1 MSDSRSEF
9 QSDFEQPD
17 FQQSDSRPSRTKTS
31 FFRKPAIRCAV
42 PGAVVAIALGA
53 AAISAVTADASPT
66 LPPRRAAE
74 LLVDVQNASLTGL
87 SGTVVQNAALG
98 LPELPVQVGGQG
110 SSDFTALV
118 SGNHTLRVWYAGED
132 QQRVAL
138 QGTLGESDVVRNGS
152 DVWTWASDS
161 NTATHY
167 QLPAGAGQE
176 ALAERPESSAAAMTP
191 QQAADA
197 ALAAIDPTTTVTTD
211 GTALVAGRSAY
222 ELVLSPQGT
231 TSLIGQVRIAIDAEQ
246 HIPLRVRVY
255 AKDAPTP
262 AFEVGFNQVSFDVP
276 DAANFQFSPPPGA
289 TVTESTLGSQAA
301 AAAPDQP
308 AVPKAARPAGAAE
321 PTIVGT
327 GWTSV
332 LVAKVP
338 ATGAVPGAAAP
349 GIAPETSAP
358 LTAGSAPEEPSAR
371 GSAADLGAIL
381 GALPAVSGDW
391 GSGRLLQSALFSVLI
406 TDDGRIIAG
415 AVAPE
420 KLYEAA
426 AQ

>member
-1 MSDSRSEF
+1 VTDA
-9 QSDFEQPD
+9 
-17 FQQSDSRPSRTKTS
+17 KTS
-31 FFRKPAIRCAV
+31 LIHRPAIRWAV

-53 AAISAVTADASPT
+53 AAISAVTADPSPP
-66 LPPRRAAE
+66 LPPRSAAE
-74 LLVDVQNASLTGL
+74 LLVDVQNASLTWL
-87 SGTVVQNAALG
+87 SGTVVQDAALG

-110 SSDFTALV
+110 SSSFTALV
-118 SGNHTLRVWYAGED
+118 SGTHKLGVWYAGQD

-167 QLPAGAGQE
+167 QLPAGAGDK
-176 ALAERPESSAAAMTP
+176 ALAEHPDSSAAAMTP

-211 GTALVAGRSAY
+211 GTAEIAGRSAY
-222 ELVLSPQGT
+222 ELVLEPKDDR
-231 TSLIGQVRIAIDAEQ
+231 SLIGQVRIAIDAEQ
-246 HIPLRVRVY
+246 HIPLRVQVF
-255 AKDAPTP
+255 AKGAPTP
-262 AFEVGFNQVSFDVP
+262 AFQVGFSRVSFDAP
-276 DAANFQFSPPPGA
+276 EAANFQFSPPPGA
-289 TVTESTLGSQAA
+289 TVTESTLGSQAGT
-301 AAAPDQP
+301 AAPDQP
-308 AVPKAARPAGAAE
+308 VVPKAARPAGAAE
-321 PTIVGT
+321 PTTVGT

-338 ATGAVPGAAAP
+338 SNEASPDAVAP
-349 GIAPETSAP
+349 GTSAP
-358 LTAGSAPEEPSAR
+358 MTDGSAPDEPTSR

-381 GALPAVSGDW
+381 GALPAVSGEW